1 MRLLKLTIA
10 SLAGLIATAAPLF
23 SQAGEHEATATE
35 AAKPGLLT
43 VDGGLMF
50 WTLIVFAAIFTIL
63 AKYAFPLILGA
74 VQAREAAL
82 TKALE
87 EARAD
92 REAAAKLLAEHQ
104 AKIEAARGEAQK
116 FIADGR
122 ATAET
127 MKSTMLEET
136 RKQQAELLER
146 AKRDIESEKSAAIAE
161 LRREAVGLAISA
173 AGKVIEKNLDDTQNR
188 KLVEG
193 FLAGLKQ

>member
-23 SQAGEHEATATE
+23 SQAGEHAATATE

-173 AGKVIEKNLDDTQNR
+173 AGKVIEKNLDDAQNR

-193 FLAGLKQ
+193 FLAGLKH